1 MSAAL
6 IANYLSARAARYPVE
21 TPPEVTRLENG
32 MYVIQIPGRAGRR
45 TLLESEMIE
54 AVYNYRALAGSAA

>member
-6 IANYLSARAARYPVE
+6 ILNYLSARAARYPRE
-21 TPPEVTRLENG
+21 TPPGVTRLENG

-45 TLLESEMIE
+45 MLLESEMIE
-54 AVYNYRALAGSAA
+54 AVRNYRAMARERA